1 MKRRDFIKNVAPIA
15 VVPFFSNK
23 LFAAAYTPSVLNEA
37 ALLTI
42 GSESDRVLVIVQ
54 MTGGNDGLNTV
65 FPMNQYS
72 NLMAARTNML
82 MPDTAPLV
90 LGSTQTAIHPAMT
103 GLKSLYDEHKLTLV
117 QSVSYA
123 NPNFSHFRATDI
135 WTSGADSAE
144 VLATG
149 WGGRYLEYAF
159 PGFPEAYPSTEMPDP
174 LAIQIGSNLSPALQG
189 YEINTGQTVP
199 TSFNGSITSLL
210 GYTNT
215 TNPGGNAGAELSF
228 LRNQQ
233 AYANQYANRIVAAW
247 NGGAN
252 QATTYAATS
261 TSSIAQ
267 QLKIVARLIKGG
279 LKTKIYWVSLG
290 SFDTHSNQ
298 VATDRTTGTHATMLG
313 DMSNAIRA
321 FQTDLSLMALEDR
334 VVGFTFSEFGRRI
347 KSNGSI
353 GTDHGAA
360 APMFI
365 FGSHVNWG
373 VIGTNPVIPAA
384 ATTNDQVAMQYDF
397 HKIYASVLQNWFCVP
412 QADAQT
418 VLGDTALSLNTFN
431 GSCPSSILP
440 VELTK
445 FSVEKANTVDAHI
458 EWATANESNT
468 ARYEIERSTD
478 SKRFSK
484 IGEVKAVGH
493 SHEPIK
499 YDFLDKNLPLSL
511 SRVFYYRLKIID
523 LDNTLTFT
531 ETRSVVFD
539 KVGKNIVADIFPN
552 PSEGGKCRLILR
564 GGIEEDFL
572 TEISVSDLY
581 GKQLIQVSEY
591 LKFDTTFELNLG
603 ELGVSGIYFV
613 TIRNG
618 TSRLVQ
624 KLVIQ

>member
-1 MKRRDFIKNVAPIA
+1 MKRRDFIKNVAPVA

-42 GSESDRVLVIVQ
+42 GPESDRVLVIVQ

-65 FPMNQYS
+65 FPMDQYS

-103 GLKSLYDEHKLTLV
+103 GLKSMYDEHKLAVV
-117 QSVSYA
+117 QSVGYA

-144 VLATG
+144 VLTTG

-159 PGFPEAYPSTEMPDP
+159 PGFPDAYPSTAMPDP

-189 YEINTGQTVP
+189 YEISTGQTVP

-210 GYTNT
+210 SYTNT
-215 TNPGGNAGAELSF
+215 TAPGGNAGTELTF

-233 AYANQYANRIVAAW
+233 AYTNQYANRIIAAW
-247 NGGAN
+247 NGGTNLA
-252 QATTYAATS
+252 TYATTS

-279 LKTKIYWVSLG
+279 LKTKIFWVSLG

-298 VATDRTTGTHATMLG
+298 VTTSNKTLGTHATMLG

-347 KSNGSI
+347 KSNGSV
-353 GTDHGAA
+353 GTDHGTA
-360 APMFI
+360 APMFV
-365 FGSHVNWG
+365 FGSKVNWG
-373 VIGTNPVIPAA
+373 VIGSNPVIPAV

-397 HKIYASVLQNWFCVP
+397 HKVYASILQNWFCVP

-418 VLGDTALSLNTFN
+418 VLGDTAVALNAIN
-431 GSCPSSILP
+431 GGCWTVIPI
-440 VELTK
+440 ELTK
-445 FSVEKANTVDAHI
+445 FSVEKANTADAHI

-468 ARYEIERSTD
+468 AKYDIERSTD
-478 SKRFSK
+478 GKRFVK
-484 IGEVKAVGH
+484 VGEVKAVGH
-493 SHEPIK
+493 SHEPTR
-499 YDFLDKNLPLSL
+499 YDFLDKNLPLS
-511 SRVFYYRLKIID
+511 VTNTFYYRLKISD
-523 LDNTLTFT
+523 LDDTSTLT
-531 ETRSVVFD
+531 ETRSISFD
-539 KVGKNIVADIFPN
+539 KIGKNLVVDIFPN
-552 PSEGGKCRLILR
+552 PSHNSKCHLILR
-564 GGIEEDFL
+564 GGLQEDIL
-572 TEISVSDLY
+572 TEISINDIY
-581 GKQLIQVSEY
+581 GRQLLQISEY
-591 LKFDTTFELNLG
+591 LRLDSTFDFDLG
-603 ELGVSGIYFV
+603 ISATSGVYFV
-613 TIRNG
+613 TIKNG
-618 TSRLVQ
+618 VSHIVQ
-624 KLVIQ
+624 KLIIQ

>member
-1 MKRRDFIKNVAPIA
+1 MKRRDFIKNVAPVA

-23 LFAAAYTPSVLNEA
+23 IFAAAYTPSVLNEA
-37 ALLTI
+37 ALLTM
-42 GSESDRVLVIVQ
+42 GPESDRVLVIVQ

-65 FPMNQYS
+65 FPMDQYS

-103 GLKSLYDEHKLTLV
+103 GLKSMYDEHKLAVV
-117 QSVSYA
+117 QSVGYT

-144 VLATG
+144 VLTTG

-159 PGFPEAYPSTEMPDP
+159 PGFPDAYPSTAMPDP

-199 TSFNGSITSLL
+199 TSFSGSITSLL
-210 GYTNT
+210 SYTNT
-215 TNPGGNAGAELSF
+215 TNPGGNAGAELAF

-233 AYANQYANRIVAAW
+233 AYTNQYASRIVAAW
-247 NGGAN
+247 NAGTN
-252 QATTYAATS
+252 LATTYAATS

-298 VATDRTTGTHATMLG
+298 VTTADKTLGTHATMLG

-347 KSNGSI
+347 KSNGSV
-353 GTDHGAA
+353 GTDHGTA
-360 APMFI
+360 APMFV
-365 FGSHVNWG
+365 FGSKVNWG
-373 VIGTNPVIPAA
+373 VIGSNPVIPAVT
-384 ATTNDQVAMQYDF
+384 TTNDQVAMQYDF

-418 VLGDTALSLNTFN
+418 VLGDTAAALNAIN
-431 GSCPSSILP
+431 GGCWTVIPI
-440 VELTK
+440 ELTK
-445 FSVEKANTVDAHI
+445 FSVEKANSADAHI

-468 ARYEIERSTD
+468 AKYDIERSTD
-478 SKRFSK
+478 GKRFVK
-484 IGEVKAVGH
+484 VGEVKAAGH
-493 SHEPIK
+493 SHEPTR
-499 YDFLDKNLPLSL
+499 YDFLDKNLPLS
-511 SRVFYYRLKIID
+511 VTNIFYYRLKIFD
-523 LDNTLTFT
+523 FDDTSTLT
-531 ETRSVVFD
+531 ETRSISFE
-539 KVGKNIVADIFPN
+539 KIGKNLVADIFPN
-552 PSEGGKCRLILR
+552 PSHSSKCRLILR
-564 GGIEEDFL
+564 GGIQEDIL
-572 TEISVSDLY
+572 TEISVNDMYGRQRLQLSERLRLDSPIDL
-581 GKQLIQVSEY
+581 
-591 LKFDTTFELNLG
+591 DLG
-603 ELGVSGIYFV
+603 ASATAGVYFV
-613 TIRNG
+613 TIKNG
-618 TSRLVQ
+618 LNRIVQ
-624 KLVIQ
+624 KLIIQ

>member
-42 GSESDRVLVIVQ
+42 GAENDRVLVIVQ

-65 FPMNQYS
+65 FPMDQYS

-103 GLKSLYDEHKLTLV
+103 GLKSMYDEHKLAVV
-117 QSVSYA
+117 QSVGYA
-123 NPNFSHFRATDI
+123 NPDFSHFRATDI
-135 WTSGADSAE
+135 WTTGADSAE
-144 VLATG
+144 VLTTG

-159 PGFPEAYPSTEMPDP
+159 PGFPDAYPSTAMPDP
-174 LAIQIGSNLSPALQG
+174 LAIQIGSNLSLALQG
-189 YEINTGQTVP
+189 YEISTGQTVP

-210 GYTNT
+210 SYTNT
-215 TNPGGNAGAELSF
+215 TTPSGNVGAELSF

-233 AYANQYANRIVAAW
+233 AYTNQYASRIVAAW
-247 NGGAN
+247 GAGTN
-252 QATTYAATS
+252 LATYATTS

-298 VATDRTTGTHATMLG
+298 VVTSNKTTGTHATMLG

-321 FQTDLSLMALEDR
+321 FQTDLSLMTLEDR

-347 KSNGSI
+347 KSNGSV

-360 APMFI
+360 APMFV
-365 FGSHVNWG
+365 FGSKVNWG
-373 VIGTNPVIPAA
+373 VIGSNPVIPAV

-418 VLGDTALSLNTFN
+418 ILGDTAVALNAIN
-431 GSCPSSILP
+431 GACWTVIPI
-440 VELTK
+440 ELTK
-445 FSVEKANTVDAHI
+445 FSVEKANSTDAHI

-468 ARYEIERSTD
+468 AKYDIERSTD
-478 SKRFSK
+478 GKRFVK
-484 IGEVKAVGH
+484 IGEIKAAGH
-493 SHEPIK
+493 SHEPTR
-499 YDFLDKNLPLSL
+499 YDFLDKNLPLS
-511 SRVFYYRLKIID
+511 VTNIFYYRLKISD
-523 LDNTLTFT
+523 LDGTSTLT
-531 ETRSVVFD
+531 ETRSISFE
-539 KVGKNIVADIFPN
+539 KVGKNLVADIFPN
-552 PSEGGKCRLILR
+552 PSHSGKCHLILR
-564 GGIEEDFL
+564 GGIQEDIL
-572 TEISVSDLY
+572 TEISVNDMY
-581 GKQLIQVSEY
+581 GRQRIQVSER
-591 LKFDTTFELNLG
+591 LRLDSALELDLG
-603 ELGVSGIYFV
+603 TSATAGVYFV
-613 TIRNG
+613 TIKNG
-618 TSRLVQ
+618 LSRIVQ

>member
-1 MKRRDFIKNVAPIA
+1 MKRRDFIKNVAPVA

-37 ALLTI
+37 ALLTV
-42 GSESDRVLVIVQ
+42 GAENDRILVIVQ

-72 NLMAARTNML
+72 NLMAARSNML

-103 GLKSLYDEHKLTLV
+103 GLKSLYDEHKLAVV
-117 QSVSYA
+117 QSVGYT
-123 NPNFSHFRATDI
+123 NQNFSHFRSTDI
-135 WTSGADSAE
+135 WTSGADSTE
-144 VLATG
+144 VLTTG

-159 PGFPEAYPSTEMPDP
+159 PGFPDAYPSAAMPDP

-189 YEINTGQTVP
+189 YEISTGQTVP

-215 TNPGGNAGAELSF
+215 TNPGGNAGAELAF

-233 AYANQYANRIVAAW
+233 AYTNQYATRIVAAW
-247 NGGAN
+247 TAGTNLA
-252 QATTYAATS
+252 TYATTS

-279 LKTKIYWVSLG
+279 LQTKIYWVSLG

-313 DMSNAIRA
+313 SLSDAIRA
-321 FQTDLSLMALEDR
+321 FQTDLSLMTLEDR

-347 KSNGSI
+347 KSNGSV

-360 APMFI
+360 APMFV
-365 FGSHVNWG
+365 FGSKVNWG
-373 VIGTNPVIPAA
+373 VIGSNPVIPAV
-384 ATTNDQVAMQYDF
+384 ATVNDQVAMQFDF
-397 HKIYASVLQNWFCVP
+397 HRIYASILQNWFCVP
-412 QADAQT
+412 QADAES
-418 VLGDTALSLNTFN
+418 VLGDVSASLGAIN
-431 GSCPSSILP
+431 GNCGSVVP

-445 FSVEKANTVDAHI
+445 FSVEKANMTDAHI
-458 EWATANESNT
+458 EWATAHESNT
-468 ARYEIERSTD
+468 ASYDIERSAD
-478 SKRFSK
+478 GKSFVKV
-484 IGEVKAVGH
+484 GEVKAVGH
-493 SHEPIK
+493 SHEPTR
-499 YDFLDKNLPLSL
+499 YDFLDKKLPLNTQSI
-511 SRVFYYRLKIID
+511 FYYRLKIKD
-523 LDNTLTFT
+523 LDSTSRFT
-531 ETRSVVFD
+531 EIRSISFD
-539 KVGKNIVADIFPN
+539 IVGKNLVADIFPN
-552 PSEGGKCRLILR
+552 PSQSGKCHLILR
-564 GGIEEDFL
+564 GGIQEEVL
-572 TEISVSDLY
+572 TEICINDIY
-581 GKQLIQVSEY
+581 GRQRFQISEY
-591 LKFDTTFELNLG
+591 LRLDSAIDL
-603 ELGVSGIYFV
+603 ELGDSAASGIYFV
-613 TIRNG
+613 TIKNG